1 MWCGMTNTP
10 THSLKSTR
18 LRFSLFLSVWSPSA
32 VCASRPTGPLL
43 VIPFWANALNPSL
56 DGRPSQRRCCSV
68 GSPVFATPA
77 RYWAGLVYLTA
88 GMTAGKVWIQAVQFP
103 GSFIYRYIRLR
114 CYVVALRIDPGE
126 ASPVVPGVRCAHRQQ
141 RVIVL
146 VLDVL
151 LKVPLAQLDQGM
163 HQFIL
168 LQGGGEGP

>member
-1 MWCGMTNTP
+1 M
-10 THSLKSTR
+10 
-18 LRFSLFLSVWSPSA
+18 
-32 VCASRPTGPLL
+32 
-43 VIPFWANALNPSL
+43 
-56 DGRPSQRRCCSV
+56 
-68 GSPVFATPA
+68 
-77 RYWAGLVYLTA
+77 
-88 GMTAGKVWIQAVQFP
+88 WIQAVQFP

-126 ASPVVPGVRCAHRQQ
+126 ASPVFPGVRCAHRQQ

-168 LQGGGEGP
+168 LQGGGEGEGERDGQGMHQFIVLQGGGRR